1 MLAAGAFAL
10 HGANALAGVG
20 DGLRLSE
27 RTQLVEPPAVLPDF
41 SLTDQDGR
49 EFAAHDLRS
58 QTALLFFG
66 FSNCQGVCPATL
78 QVLRQATREAGADA
92 TAQLRVVFISVDG
105 ERDTPAALKAYLEPF
120 GPAFMGLTGAPAE
133 VGRVARD
140 YKAVFFK
147 GMPRPAGGYDVE
159 HTSLVYLVDR
169 QGRLRATFQGA
180 GSEEIASL
188 TRAVMQ
194 ETE

>member
-1 MLAAGAFAL
+1 
-10 HGANALAGVG
+10 
-20 DGLRLSE
+20 
-27 RTQLVEPPAVLPDF
+27 
-41 SLTDQDGR
+41 
-49 EFAAHDLRS
+49 
-58 QTALLFFG
+58 
-66 FSNCQGVCPATL
+66 
-78 QVLRQATREAGADA
+78 VLRQATREAGADA

-120 GPAFMGLTGAPAE
+120 GPAFMGLTGAPSE
-133 VGRVARD
+133 VSRVAKD